1 LSVVSATD
9 RAVARARRR
18 LVPFL
23 FLLYVVAY
31 LDRVNVGFAAL
42 QMNADLGL
50 SPAAF
55 GFGAGVFFLGYF
67 LFEVPSNLMLHR
79 LGARIWIARILIS
92 WGAAS
97 TAMAF
102 LTTANGFHVL
112 RFVLGAAEAGFFPG
126 VILYLTYW
134 FPARERARTVAL
146 FMTATAVAGLVGA
159 PLSGALLS
167 LDGLLGIRGWR
178 WMYLIEGLPAIA
190 LGFVVPRALTDRPEQ
205 ADWLPDDERA
215 ALVAEMRREHE
226 AAGERPHTT
235 LRAAFGDPSVWRLSA
250 LYFGLVIGLYGI
262 GFWLPQIVKSLA
274 RLSDFEVGVITAG
287 PYLIA
292 ALGMLA
298 VAGFSDRSGR
308 RREVVAASAAVAAA
322 GFLGAG
328 LSTSA
333 VASLAWLSLAA
344 LGVWAALAPF
354 WSLPT
359 AFLRGSAAAAGIA
372 FVNSVGNLGGF
383 AGPYAIGFVRDL
395 TGSFGAGLLALA
407 AGLAA
412 AAVLAISLPRRE
424 G

>member
-1 LSVVSATD
+1 MAPATD

-50 SPAAF
+50 SPSAF

-102 LTTANGFHVL
+102 LTTANAFHVL

-167 LDGLLGIRGWR
+167 MDGLLGVRGWR

-190 LGFVVPRALTDRPEQ
+190 LGFVVPRVLTDRPEQ
-205 ADWLPDDERA
+205 ADWLPEDERA
-215 ALVAEMRREHE
+215 ALVAEMAREHQ
-226 AAGERPHTT
+226 AVGERPHTT
-235 LRAAFGDPSVWRLSA
+235 LRAAFADPDVWRLSA
-250 LYFGLVIGLYGI
+250 LYFGLVVGLYGI
-262 GFWLPQIVKSLA
+262 GFWLPQIVKGLA
-274 RLSDFEVGVITAG
+274 RLSDFEIGVVSAG
-287 PYLIA
+287 PYLVA

-298 VAGFSDRSGR
+298 VAGYSDRSGR
-308 RREVVAASAAVAAA
+308 RRGVVASSALVAAA

-328 LSTSA
+328 LSTNA

-344 LGVWAALAPF
+344 LGVWASLAPF

-359 AFLRGSAAAAGIA
+359 AFLRGSAAAGGIA

-383 AGPYAIGFVRDL
+383 AGPYVIGFARDL

-412 AAVLAISLPRRE
+412 AAALAISLPRRE
-424 G
+424 S